1 MRAAALT
8 KAPVLTK
15 DDLAWLLPPNV
26 LAGIPLDPPE
36 RPFRPMVDP
45 QPSQLSL
52 RRGEISDPK
61 REAVFADPKVPIAN
75 APLGTLVALPL
86 GLALP
91 DLERFWLLSTL
102 AAVGGNRT
110 RCAQLL
116 GVALRTVR
124 NKLNEYRAQG
134 FTIPPAGRDRDEE

>member
-1 MRAAALT
+1 
-8 KAPVLTK
+8 
-15 DDLAWLLPPNV
+15 
-26 LAGIPLDPPE
+26 
-36 RPFRPMVDP
+36 MVEP
-45 QPSQLSL
+45 QRTP
-52 RRGEISDPK
+52 RRGEISDSK
-61 REAVFADPKVPIAN
+61 REAISADPKVPVTN

-102 AAVGGNRT
+102 AAVDGNRT
-110 RCAQLL
+110 RCALLL

-134 FTIPPAGRDRDEE
+134 FTIPPAGRDKDEE